1 MMVDRRRPAQV
12 GAPDPDLRNS
22 PIMEET
28 DEDYEVFA
36 QESDELPGCYFNG
49 VSYKIGDYVCSGSGE
64 LLRCEQGVWLR
75 EGTCDPENP

>member
-1 MMVDRRRPAQV
+1 MTDYSRPTQV
-12 GAPDPDLRNS
+12 GAPDPELRNS

-28 DEDYEVFA
+28 DEDYEIVA

-49 VSYKIGDYVCSGSGE
+49 VSYKPGEYVCSGSGE
-64 LLRCEQGVWLR
+64 LLHCEQGVWVC